1 VPEQIVSDDDAISFA
16 RSAIGSVSALELL
29 ILLRRGRDKP
39 HPFAEL
45 VREQRSSELVVSR
58 ALEQLMKFGLVE
70 ERPESGYQY
79 QTRSAQLDLLCER
92 VESVY
97 AHMPVTLIRAILEAP
112 DEKLRVFAQA
122 FLLSG
127 KDK

>member
-1 VPEQIVSDDDAISFA
+1 MAEQTVSDDDAISFA

-29 ILLRRGRDKP
+29 MLLRRDRLKP

-45 VREQRSSELVVSR
+45 VRELRSSELVVAR
-58 ALEQLMKFGLVE
+58 ALDHLTKFGIVE
-70 ERPESGYQY
+70 EGPPSCYRYQES
-79 QTRSAQLDLLCER
+79 SAQLDLICER
-92 VESVY
+92 VEFFY
-97 AHMPVTLIRAILEAP
+97 AQKPVTLIRAILEAP
-112 DEKLRVFAQA
+112 DEKLRLFAQA